1 MSKDDFSSPPIQ
13 TRRVSR
19 PKKGP
24 HGNNRLRVFDSVVR
38 DLLGPALPPKGDI
51 SRDAIR
57 CPPRANIGTQGRSA
71 VIIQ

>member
-1 MSKDDFSSPPIQ
+1 MSKDDFSSPPSSPPRIANQ
-13 TRRVSR
+13 KR
-19 PKKGP
+19 P
-24 HGNNRLRVFDSVVR
+24 HGNNRPRVFDSVVR